1 MKILALDTATEACA
15 VAVTIDG
22 DSTERLV
29 MGRQHAERILE
40 LIDELLAEAGLRPTE
55 LDAIA
60 FGRGPGMFTG
70 LRIGAGVTQG
80 IAFAADLPVVP
91 VSTLLALAQ
100 GQTADRILAA
110 LDARMGQVYWGCYE
124 RGDDGFMVPVT
135 DERVEAPEILV
146 PPDGSWA
153 GAGSGWDQYAAELLP
168 RLQSRIASWQAQAFP
183 SAVDVARLGE
193 RDAIQG
199 KAISAELALPVYVRD
214 DVAKKSA
221 RQGS

>member
-29 MGRQHAERILE
+29 MGRQHAERILD

-100 GQTADRILAA
+100 GANGGPDT
-110 LDARMGQVYWGCYE
+110 GGPGC
-124 RGDDGFMVPVT
+124 
-135 DERVEAPEILV
+135 AQ
-146 PPDGSWA
+146 
-153 GAGSGWDQYAAELLP
+153 GAGLLG
-168 RLQSRIASWQAQAFP
+168 L
-183 SAVDVARLGE
+183 L
-193 RDAIQG
+193 
-199 KAISAELALPVYVRD
+199 
-214 DVAKKSA
+214 
-221 RQGS
+221 